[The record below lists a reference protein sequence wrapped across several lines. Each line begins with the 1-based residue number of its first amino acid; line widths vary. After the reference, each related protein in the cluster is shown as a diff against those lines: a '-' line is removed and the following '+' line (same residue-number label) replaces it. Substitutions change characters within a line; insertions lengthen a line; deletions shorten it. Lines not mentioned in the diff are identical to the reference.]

1 MVRTILIVAMLLV
14 GVAANA
20 AVGETD
26 TLSNLS
32 SAKARREARKV
43 AYAAEIDDIVR
54 SRNYIF
60 RPVTMQNVVMGN
72 THSIYAYYLFLGLSG
87 DKVVLHLPVEF
98 TSYVI
103 NTVNLDS
110 FVEGYTATLD
120 GSNWRITFSFMN
132 GSERWLA
139 EIFLSN
145 ITGQTRLA
153 IVTPEGV
160 MRYLGTIESG
170 ATITKKKRKTKTFR
184 RMRNVFCVFNAA
196 GAPCLPAPVYSAHP

>member
-1 MVRTILIVAMLLV
+1 MMRLLLLVAMLLT
-14 GVAANA
+14 GIATNA
-20 AVGETD
+20 QVGET
-26 TLSNLS
+26 TQQEELSK
-32 SAKARREARKV
+32 AKSEREARRE

-60 RPVTMQNVVMGN
+60 RPITMQNIVTGN
-72 THSIYAYYLFLGLSG
+72 TRSVFAYYLFMGVSG

-103 NTVNLDS
+103 DTINLDA
-110 FVEGYTATLD
+110 FIEGYTATLD

-153 IVTPEGV
+153 LVTPEGV
-160 MRYLGTIESG
+160 MRYLGTLESG
-170 ATITKKKRKTKTFR
+170 ATIKKKRRK
-184 RMRNVFCVFNAA
+184 
-196 GAPCLPAPVYSAHP
+196 

>member
-1 MVRTILIVAMLLV
+1 MMRLLLLVAMLLT
-14 GVAANA
+14 GIATNA
-20 AVGETD
+20 QVGET
-26 TLSNLS
+26 TQQEELSK
-32 SAKARREARKV
+32 AKSEREARRE

-60 RPVTMQNVVMGN
+60 RPITMQNIVTGN
-72 THSIYAYYLFLGLSG
+72 TRSVFAYSLFMGVSG

-103 NTVNLDS
+103 DTINLDA
-110 FVEGYTATLD
+110 FIEGYTATLN

-153 IVTPEGV
+153 LVTPEGV
-160 MRYLGTIESG
+160 MRYLGTLESG
-170 ATITKKKRKTKTFR
+170 ATIKKKRRK
-184 RMRNVFCVFNAA
+184 
-196 GAPCLPAPVYSAHP
+196 

>member
-1 MVRTILIVAMLLV
+1 MVMRTLLLAAMLLLST
-14 GVAANA
+14 VARAD
-20 AVGETD
+20 VGET
-26 TLSNLS
+26 TSQKEEMS
-32 SAKARREARKV
+32 KAKSEREARKE

-60 RPVTMQNVVMGN
+60 RPITMQNVVTGN
-72 THSIYAYYLFLGLSG
+72 TRSVFAYYLFMGVSG
-87 DKVVLHLPVEF
+87 DKLVLHIPVEF

-103 NTVNLDS
+103 DTVNLDS
-110 FVEGYTATLD
+110 YIEGYVATLND
-120 GSNWRITFSFMN
+120 SNWRITFSFMN

-153 IVTPEGV
+153 LVTPEGV

-170 ATITKKKRKTKTFR
+170 VTITKKKRKSR
-184 RMRNVFCVFNAA
+184 
-196 GAPCLPAPVYSAHP
+196 

>member
-1 MVRTILIVAMLLV
+1 MLLAS
-14 GVAANA
+14 VATRA
-20 AVGETD
+20 AVNETD
-26 TLSNLS
+26 SLSNSSNLSDLS
-32 SAKARREARKV
+32 SAKARREARKM
-43 AYAAEIDDIVR
+43 AYAAEIDDIVK

-60 RPVTMQNVVMGN
+60 RPITMQNVVTGN
-72 THSIYAYYLFLGLSG
+72 TRSIYAYYLFMGVSG

-103 NTVNLDS
+103 DTENLDS

-139 EIFLSN
+139 ELFLSN

-153 IVTPEGV
+153 LVTPKGV
-160 MRYLGTIESG
+160 MRYLGTLESG
-170 ATITKKKRKTKTFR
+170 VTVKKKRKR
-184 RMRNVFCVFNAA
+184 E
-196 GAPCLPAPVYSAHP
+196 